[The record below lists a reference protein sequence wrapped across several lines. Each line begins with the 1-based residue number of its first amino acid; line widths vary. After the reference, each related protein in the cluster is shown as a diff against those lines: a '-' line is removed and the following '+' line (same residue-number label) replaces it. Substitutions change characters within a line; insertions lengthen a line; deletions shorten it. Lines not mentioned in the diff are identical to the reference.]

1 MLVMPGGRVGRGRF
15 GTMRPQVKNWL
26 QVAQEMHYLPL
37 EKASGCA
44 GGFGTVAQL
53 SGWSWEASAGADF
66 HQAMAPVALPC
77 RRRLCGGLGNP
88 VALEHLLPLEKHLA
102 GAGLPPGDPAG
113 AGCAAAGSSSA
124 GAALPMFAKSGPS
137 LVFPISAGRSKM

>member
-1 MLVMPGGRVGRGRF
+1 
-15 GTMRPQVKNWL
+15 MRPQVKNWL
-26 QVAQEMHYLPL
+26 QVAQEMYLPL
-37 EKASGCA
+37 EKA
-44 GGFGTVAQL
+44 TVVRAAL
-53 SGWSWEASAGADF
+53 RPVAKHWLELGRHSPARDF
-66 HQAMAPVALPC
+66 HQAMAPVALP
-77 RRRLCGGLGNP
+77 LHAGG
-88 VALEHLLPLEKHLA
+88 VAPAGEGCAGGFAPGCAGAFAAAGEAFA